1 MQDIGYVVTITIGKC
16 LGAVTGVGD
25 AFSVFQRDVNGVI
38 SESEEDIFSSGGTY
52 SVEDETFDIRRLR
65 NSCAT
70 ELITAQFII
79 KFMTAIK

>member
-38 SESEEDIFSSGGTY
+38 SESEEDIFSSEGIVWRTTL
-52 SVEDETFDIRRLR
+52 STSDVKEVVV
-65 NSCAT
+65 
-70 ELITAQFII
+70 QQ
-79 KFMTAIK
+79 K

>member
-38 SESEEDIFSSGGTY
+38 SESEEDIFSSEGIVWRT
-52 SVEDETFDIRRLR
+52 RL
-65 NSCAT
+65 ST
-70 ELITAQFII
+70 SDVKEIVVQQ
-79 KFMTAIK
+79 K